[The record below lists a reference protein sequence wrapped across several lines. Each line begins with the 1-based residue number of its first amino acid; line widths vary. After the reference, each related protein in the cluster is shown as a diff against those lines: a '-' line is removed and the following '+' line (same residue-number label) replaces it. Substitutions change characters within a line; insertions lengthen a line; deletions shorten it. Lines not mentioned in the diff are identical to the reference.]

1 MSWASKAHK
10 KVPGRE
16 AGQGSIKKSG
26 IQKDAATGRSEMFF
40 LSGTDLSGLYDEKAW
55 V

>member
-10 KVPGRE
+10 KYQVE
-16 AGQGSIKKSG
+16 KLVKVKKSG

-55 V
+55 VQ